1 MPNKRT
7 LTGTL
12 QHLVVARPAKFNGV
26 ALAVGTVLTKGSARL
41 AGARISSLIARG
53 YLKVPGQLPLRSN
66 KDFRAFHITP
76 GDYKK
81 MDA

>member
-1 MPNKRT
+1 MPRT
-7 LTGTL
+7 LTGSV

-26 ALAVGTVLTKGSARL
+26 LLAVGTVLTKGSDRL
-41 AGARISSLIARG
+41 KGARIDALIGRG
-53 YLKVPGQLPLRSN
+53 FLKVPGILPLRSN
-66 KDFRAFHITP
+66 RDIRAFHISP